1 MVLLWVNFN
10 RSKKMPRPHKLKVPY
25 TTFNI
30 VLPIAT
36 KEKLS
41 KLAHDRSVKEGVQIS
56 ISDVIRESIN
66 ATLL

>member
-1 MVLLWVNFN
+1 
-10 RSKKMPRPHKLKVPY
+10 MPRPHKLKVPY
-25 TTFNI
+25 TTFNV

-56 ISDVIRESIN
+56 ISDIIRESIN
-66 ATLL
+66 ASIL